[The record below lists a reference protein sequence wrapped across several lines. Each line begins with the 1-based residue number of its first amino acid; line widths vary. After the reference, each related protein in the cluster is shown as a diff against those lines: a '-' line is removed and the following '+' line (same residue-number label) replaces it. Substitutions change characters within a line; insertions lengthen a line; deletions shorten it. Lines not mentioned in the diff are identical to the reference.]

1 MFVVL
6 DMEWVEDPTGYRSL
20 TQLYAARVDESW
32 NTVRSFDALVRPQRP
47 ETAPWE
53 HVAFNGYAPEEFCAA
68 GAEGECVERFFRWLQ
83 PGDTLCCW
91 QFETKNTLE
100 TLFRR
105 SFSGP
110 FSATV
115 LCMNKKVRAIAE
127 RRGIRCFPLYQIAE
141 AAGLTVPAPEHR
153 SSCDVSVMLALFQT
167 LELPQEP
174 PQTQTPKPPL
184 SRQERNE
191 KIIAASSYTYLFSP
205 ASTVFHCRTCKQLL
219 HVKNL
224 LGTVYYETAAKK
236 RRPCKLCHPEL
247 QVHLDRPAKA
257 RSEQRAAEAAPPQ
270 EPVKTRLLGNQYAFL
285 PPARIVGCC
294 HNLLHPGKM
303 TKQLLKQ
310 HNCLGKDCR
319 YFEKYENAEYWKEC
333 RRQEERKRAGKLARK
348 QKKEQEAAAQTVL
361 QTLTARFQSF
371 ADEAGYSMQIVRVD
385 AEAKNRYRVF
395 YVSENPFADGDCFPD
410 FLDAVRSC
418 FPEYRLRLRHI
429 RDMDGHFVTIE
440 EYQQRV
446 RK

>member
-6 DMEWVEDPTGYRSL
+6 DMEWVEDAAGYRSL
-20 TQLYAARVDESW
+20 TQLYAARVDEGW

-47 ETAPWE
+47 QTAPWE

-100 TLFRR
+100 ALFRR

-110 FSATV
+110 FSVTV

-127 RRGIRCFPLYQIAE
+127 RRGIRCFSLYQIAE
-141 AAGLTVPAPEHR
+141 AAGLPVPAPEHR
-153 SSCDVSVMLALFQT
+153 SGNDVSVMQALFRA
-167 LELPQEP
+167 LDLPQQA
-174 PQTQTPKPPL
+174 PQIQTAKPPL
-184 SRQERNE
+184 SRQARNE

-205 ASTVFHCRTCKQLL
+205 ASAVFHCRTCKQLL
-219 HVKNL
+219 RVKNL

-247 QVHLDRPAKA
+247 QLHNDRPAKVRPA
-257 RSEQRAAEAAPPQ
+257 QCAAADAPPQ

-285 PPARIVGCC
+285 PPSRIVGCC
-294 HNLLHPGKM
+294 HNLLHPGKL

-310 HNCLGKDCR
+310 HDCLGKNCR
-319 YFEKYENAEYWKEC
+319 YFEKYEAAEYWAER
-333 RRQEERKRAGKLARK
+333 RRQEERKRAGKLARQ
-348 QKKEQEAAAQTVL
+348 QKKEQEAAAKTLL
-361 QTLTARFQSF
+361 QTLAARFQSF
-371 ADEAGYSMQIVRVD
+371 ADAAGYSMQIVRVD
-385 AEAKNRYRVF
+385 AEGKNRYRVF
-395 YVSENPFADGDCFPD
+395 YVSEHPFADGDRFPA

-429 RDMDGHFVTIE
+429 RDTDGHFVTIE
-440 EYQQRV
+440 EYRRRV

>member
-6 DMEWVEDPTGYRSL
+6 DMEWVEDATGYRSL
-20 TQLYAARVDESW
+20 TQLYAARVDEKW

-47 ETAPWE
+47 QSAPWE

-100 TLFRR
+100 ALFRR

-110 FSATV
+110 FSVAV
-115 LCMNKKVRAIAE
+115 LCMNKKVRALAA
-127 RRGIRCFPLYQIAE
+127 RRGIHCFSLYQIAQ
-141 AAGLTVPAPEHR
+141 AAGLSVPAPEHR
-153 SSCDVSVMLALFQT
+153 SYNDVSVMQT
-167 LELPQEP
+167 LFRALGLPQQP
-174 PQTQTPKPPL
+174 PQSQPGKPPL

-205 ASTVFHCRTCKQLL
+205 ASAVFHCRTCKQLL
-219 HVKNL
+219 RVKNL

-236 RRPCKLCHPEL
+236 RRPCKLCHPESQL
-247 QVHLDRPAKA
+247 RNDRPAKVRFA
-257 RSEQRAAEAAPPQ
+257 PRTAEAASPQ

-285 PPARIVGCC
+285 PPSRVVGCC

-310 HNCLGKDCR
+310 HDCLGKNCR
-319 YFEKYENAEYWKEC
+319 YFEKYESAEYWNEC
-333 RRQEERKRAGKLARK
+333 RRQEERKRAGKLARQ
-348 QKKEQEAAAQTVL
+348 QKKEQEAAAQTAL
-361 QTLTARFQSF
+361 KTLAARFQSF
-371 ADEAGYSMQIVRVD
+371 ADAAGCSMQIVRVD
-385 AEAKNRYRVF
+385 TEGKNRYRVF
-395 YVSENPFADGDCFPD
+395 YVSENPFADGDRFPD
-410 FLDAVRSC
+410 FLDTVRAC
-418 FPEYRLRLRHI
+418 FPEYCLHLRHI

-440 EYQQRV
+440 EYRQRV